1 MNIYDFMEETTP
13 KVSMSNYTLR
23 IMGSSG
29 IGKTPAYATFARELS
44 KREYGGKVVCGLLPL
59 EDRYDHI
66 NGLMVIKPAMK
77 DKMGRV
83 LKDANGKPK
92 LKKIIENWD
101 DYVEVVD
108 KLVDAKL
115 NIPDFPLER
124 ICIDTTTKL
133 EMLAQQQV
141 VKLWFQESGKL
152 QDFNEAYNGF
162 GRGHAKAIEI
172 CRIEKRKLESV
183 GYKVDQIV
191 QARVKSQVKPIT
203 GQEYHVVASD
213 SGEGFDGKVFLQDAS
228 ISFYIVEE
236 AVVGQTGVTKQGKVI
251 NGLSTN
257 GKVFMLNSDGEYK
270 GCKSPFPNTPT
281 SIPADDFDSAVS
293 SYFDLFEREM
303 SKLSGI
309 SSEQYKEKANIEKID
324 LADKLK
330 ENLDTI
336 KHELQEENA
345 NNVKTE
351 EVNKFISYYESIKK
365 TFPPES
371 IKQCQDYF
379 NMLMVQQN
387 KTTMIDTLLSLDDN
401 TLNGIYA
408 NFGFTK

>member
-44 KREYGGKVVCGLLPL
+44 KREYSGKVVCGLLPL

-351 EVNKFISYYESIKK
+351 EVNKFIAHYESIKK

-379 NMLMVQQN
+379 NALMAQQN

>member
-44 KREYGGKVVCGLLPL
+44 KREYSGKVVCGLLPL

-141 VKLWFQESGKL
+141 VKLWFQESSKL
-152 QDFNEAYNGF
+152 QDFNETYGGF

-336 KHELQEENA
+336 KHELQEESA

>member
-1 MNIYDFMEETTP
+1 MSIYDFMEETTP

-29 IGKTPAYATFARELS
+29 IGKSPAYATFARELS
-44 KREYGGKVVCGLLPL
+44 KREYNGRVVCGLLPL

-77 DKMGRV
+77 DKFGRV

-92 LKKIIENWD
+92 LKKIIESWD
-101 DYVEVVD
+101 DFVEVVD
-108 KLVDAKL
+108 KLVDAKM
-115 NIPDFPLER
+115 NIPDFTLER

-133 EMLAQQQV
+133 EMLAQNQV
-141 VKLWFQESGKL
+141 VKMWFEESGKM

-236 AVVGQTGVTKQGKVI
+236 AVVGQTGITKQGKVI

-281 SIPADDFDSAVS
+281 SIPADDFDLAVS
-293 SYFDLFEREM
+293 QYFDLFESEM

-309 SSEQYKEKANIEKID
+309 S
-324 LADKLK
+324 
-330 ENLDTI
+330 
-336 KHELQEENA
+336 
-345 NNVKTE
+345 
-351 EVNKFISYYESIKK
+351 
-365 TFPPES
+365 
-371 IKQCQDYF
+371 
-379 NMLMVQQN
+379 
-387 KTTMIDTLLSLDDN
+387 
-401 TLNGIYA
+401 
-408 NFGFTK
+408 